1 MFWGNNRPPTTK
13 IYKKFF
19 KKCVSAMFFAL
30 TKIFSQR
37 CMWLKEGYVTT
48 GYVSLRLSGTLNQR
62 NYVVLGGCWWSERD
76 AKASVMLGLRA
87 NNNNTPSVTLLVY
100 TERDAVGVEVLLL
113 VGRLIPPIFQQHF
126 NNSVTL
132 HLLQAN
138 TNNPIP
144 MLELPT
150 HMVGV
155 SYTRLLTP

>member
-30 TKIFSQR
+30 TEIFSQR
-37 CMWLKEGYVTT
+37 CMWLKEGYVAT

-62 NYVVLGGCWWSERD
+62 NYVVLGGLLVGRAWRKSQRD
-76 AKASVMLGLRA
+76 AR
-87 NNNNTPSVTLLVY
+87 VTCQQQQH

-113 VGRLIPPIFQQHF
+113 VGRLIPPTFQQHF

-138 TNNPIP
+138 ANNPIP